1 MITKGMVLEQKY
13 FLEEKNQDPFQI
25 FSNWYKAAV
34 NNEINDPNAMNVA
47 TVSANMQPTSRMI
60 FLKEYDESGFIF
72 NTNNESKKLNDIK
85 SNNLVALNFHW
96 KSLRRQ
102 IRIEGKVSA
111 LNNKKSDEYFKN
123 SPRELQIAA
132 WSSKQSELLPNRK
145 LLNKR
150 VCYYEDLFNNITI
163 PRPVFWSTF
172 KVLPTYFEFW
182 WDVKL
187 RLHYRIAFKKNRREW
202 VKYMLYP

>member
-1 MITKGMVLEQKY
+1 MVLEQKY

-60 FLKEYDESGFIF
+60 LLKEYDELGFIF

-96 KSLRRQ
+96 KSLHRQ

-150 VCYYEDLFNNITI
+150 VCYYEDLFKNITI